1 MSGPN
6 NLAGYARYC
15 CANSGS
21 AMTHAAASLRV
32 TIGLPS
38 TELNAD
44 AVRFAPLDAACK
56 P

>member
-6 NLAGYARYC
+6 DLAGYVRYC
-15 CANSGS
+15 CADSGS
-21 AMTHAAASLRV
+21 AMTRAAASLSV

-44 AVRFAPLDAACK
+44 AVLFAPLDAACK

>member
-1 MSGPN
+1 MMY
-6 NLAGYARYC
+6 AG
-15 CANSGS
+15 
-21 AMTHAAASLRV
+21 ASLSV

-44 AVRFAPLDAACK
+44 AVFFAPLDAACK